1 MQKLITFCLNH
12 LCRRDIPGP
21 EPDIFLGNFREIK
34 KNRNKNDTLER
45 WSKQYG
51 NLVGYFFGRKRYIM
65 MTDLDMIN
73 QVFIK
78 NVKSFYNREDFALDA
93 KYLID
98 SVIGKFN

>member
-1 MQKLITFCLNH
+1 M
-12 LCRRDIPGP
+12 
-21 EPDIFLGNFREIK
+21 GNFREIK